1 VDSITHIALGAIVG
15 EALAGKKLGKRAMI
29 FGAAAQSLPDIDF
42 LAALWLN
49 PYENLLAHR
58 GFTHSFLFVILI
70 TPILALLLF
79 RWKRSISLPHWIYFF
94 TIQMSIH
101 VIIDSFNAYGVG
113 WLEPFSH
120 DRFSYHLLFV
130 ADPFFSIP
138 LGLTGVALIILKT
151 DSIYRLNCVRLG
163 LIAGTLYLGYT
174 VYNKLAIEQDVRAAY
189 SQMNIEPSK
198 HFTTPTP
205 FNNWLWY
212 AVAEVDSGYY
222 VSYHSVFD
230 TTPDTTVTFIYR
242 NEEEL
247 NSILDQGETQLLLR
261 FSQGYYTVE
270 HWNDTLIFNDLRFG
284 QIAGWENP
292 QAKFVFHYF
301 LQHPDENKL
310 VVQRGRFANWNKQA
324 TRSFV
329 KRIKG
334 N

>member
-1 VDSITHIALGAIVG
+1 MDSITHIALGAIIG
-15 EALAGKKLGKRAMI
+15 EALAGKRLGKRAMV

-42 LAALWLN
+42 LAVLWLN

-79 RWKRSISLPHWIYFF
+79 QWKRSISLLQWICFF
-94 TIQMSIH
+94 AIQMSIH
-101 VIIDSFNAYGVG
+101 LIIDSFNAYGVG
-113 WLEPFSH
+113 LLEPFST

-130 ADPFFSIP
+130 VDPFFSIP
-138 LGLTGVALIILKT
+138 LGLTVAVLIILKT
-151 DSIYRLNCVRLG
+151 DSIYRLRCVRLG

-174 VYNKLAIEQDVRAAY
+174 VYNKLTIEQAVDEAY
-189 SQMNIEPSK
+189 SQLSIEPSK

-222 VSYHSVFD
+222 TSYHSVFD
-230 TTPDTTVTFIYR
+230 VTPDTTLTFIYR

-247 NSILDQGETQLLLR
+247 NSILGQRETQLLLR

-284 QIAGWENP
+284 QMTGWQNP
-292 QAKFVFHYF
+292 RAKFAFHYF
-301 LQHPDENKL
+301 LQHPDGNKL
-310 VVQRGRFANWNKQA
+310 VVQRGRFANWNKKA
-324 TRSFV
+324 TRSFI